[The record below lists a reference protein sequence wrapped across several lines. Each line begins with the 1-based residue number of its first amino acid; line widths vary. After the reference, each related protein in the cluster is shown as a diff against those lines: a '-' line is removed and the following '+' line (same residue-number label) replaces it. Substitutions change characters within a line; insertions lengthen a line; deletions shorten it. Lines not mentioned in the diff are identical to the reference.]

1 MRNIFQPIKQL
12 GRPVRWL
19 ANSIKRFGRDEE
31 GVFWSLFAV
40 MALVLVATSGA
51 VVDFVTVEKARNRA
65 QVALDAAVLALQSK
79 IYTMEPDALKTD
91 ALALMIERINDTGI
105 SVTMETPIVS
115 EIDGSLYMKT
125 TITVPLSFVALI
137 GITEMSASVVSK
149 ATRRRNYI
157 EVAMVLDNSI
167 SMNDGGGARI
177 QALRAG
183 AKSATNILFDGE
195 TTSTNTWIGVVPFT
209 WFVNVGRDNHDASWI
224 DQAGAAPISS
234 DNFDDDDDESTD
246 FAGPVNRL
254 QIYEDFYGEPWQGC
268 VEARDGDYGTNDA
281 EPPDAFAW
289 APELS
294 GGPTLS
300 DTEAAKLFTPAFAPD
315 EVDSNGAY
323 SNSYVSDTGGTCDAM
338 TLTRTCTWTYTR
350 HGCDQWGNS
359 CDWYGS
365 DNDYSAEYPD
375 GTVDNGYNACSD
387 DGGPYDSDDTD
398 IVQINYWN
406 YDKIRTRVFEENY
419 TPPLSTKEL
428 QERLCKYEI
437 DGGSKVNPN
446 TSGSFHGPNI
456 DCPSEP
462 ILPLSNNRTTIDH
475 VIDQMAPE
483 GGTNIHQGAI
493 WGFHLLSPTEPFT
506 EGREYDT
513 ATYKVMILMTDGNN
527 SFWDSNNINGTQY
540 YGAYGYPSNGRLG
553 SPALNESQMETLINE
568 LTVESCVNARAEGIE
583 IYTIGLDPPDAA
595 TRQMLID
602 CATNPSHAHFPIANS
617 ELVAVF
623 ESIATQ
629 LADLRLAL

>member
-1 MRNIFQPIKQL
+1 MRNIFQPIKRL

-79 IYTMEPDALKTD
+79 IYTMDVDALKTD
-91 ALALMIERINDTGI
+91 ALALMVERINDTSI
-105 SVTMETPIVS
+105 SVTMETPVIS
-115 EIDGSLYMKT
+115 ETDGSLYMKT

-157 EVAMVLDNSI
+157 EVAMVLDNSL

-183 AKSATNILFDGE
+183 AKSATSILFDGE
-195 TTSTNTWIGVVPFT
+195 TTSTNTWIGIVPFT
-209 WFVNVGRDNHDASWI
+209 WFVNVGPSNHNASWI
-224 DQAGAAPISS
+224 DQAGIAPISN
-234 DNFDDDDDESTD
+234 DNFANEDGTPIT
-246 FAGPVNRL
+246 GPVDRL
-254 QIYEDFYGEPWQGC
+254 EIYENFYGSSDGWQGC
-268 VEARDGDYGTNDA
+268 VEAREGDYGTNDA
-281 EPPDAFAW
+281 EPPDAFNW

-315 EVDSNGAY
+315 EADSNGAY
-323 SNSYVSDTGGTCDAM
+323 SNSYISDYGGTCAPQ
-338 TLTRTCTWTYTR
+338 TVLTRTCTWTYTR
-350 HGCDQWGNS
+350 HGCNQWGNN
-359 CDWYGS
+359 CNWNRE
-365 DNDYSAEYPD
+365 NDYSAEYPD
-375 GTVDNGYNACSD
+375 GTIINGPDACSD
-387 DGGPYDSDDTD
+387 AGGPYDSDDTD
-398 IVQINYWN
+398 IVHISGWN
-406 YDKIRTRVFEENY
+406 YDKIRTRVFDENY
-419 TPPLSTKEL
+419 TLTLPVKIA
-428 QERLCKYEI
+428 QERLCKYQ
-437 DGGSKVNPN
+437 GGSVNPN
-446 TSGSFHGPNI
+446 ASASFVGPNI

-527 SFWDSNNINGTQY
+527 SFWDSSNINGTKY
-540 YGAYGYPSNGRLG
+540 YGAYGYPTNGRSG
-553 SPALNESQMETLINE
+553 PPSWNEDQMETLLNE
-568 LTVESCVNARAEGIE
+568 LTVASCESARDQNIE
-583 IYTIGLDPPDAA
+583 IYTIGLDPPNPE

-602 CATNPSHAHFPIANS
+602 CATDPSYAHFPIANS